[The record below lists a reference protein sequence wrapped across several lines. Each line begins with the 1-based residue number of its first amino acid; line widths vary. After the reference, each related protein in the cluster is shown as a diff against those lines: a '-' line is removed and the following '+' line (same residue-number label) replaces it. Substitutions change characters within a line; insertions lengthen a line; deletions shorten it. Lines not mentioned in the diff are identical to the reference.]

1 MHVVGV
7 MLVVGDMLV
16 IVVMLVVVVM
26 RVVGTMLARSQTS
39 RSSNVREKCGLQ

>member
-1 MHVVGV
+1 

-26 RVVGTMLARSQTS
+26 RVVGTMLARFQTS
-39 RSSNVREKCGLQ
+39 YSSNIIKK